1 MKNNFKSIVL
11 ITLLTIISGSIG
23 ITPFISNY
31 YKDNSV
37 VIIIVYLIIMICLI
51 SLFNIHNISITDL
64 INNPV
69 NRAFSI
75 TYLLLSIIY
84 FLCLLGILI
93 NNLFYIITP
102 MTVSLSVITIVIIIL
117 SFNKRIININLFF
130 VLVLICSFILIFFII
145 FFPNS
150 NLKLEL
156 SKISFNHIYLLSY
169 IILFIDLIFY
179 KLYFSTKDDNPTNKS
194 LITAVIIAFILLS
207 FFAYL
212 DLTITR
218 INYTNSPFNNILK
231 YLLVLPSSN
240 VYFDLLYLI
249 VILITLVFKII
260 IFTENLRVLLLRK
273 KTETFFLIIYLII
286 FFISNTIVNLV
297 KDENKLLNTLLEII
311 SYCGCILAI
320 SIGGTKLVKRLYK

>member
-23 ITPFISNY
+23 ITPFISNF
-31 YKDNSV
+31 YKANSV

-84 FLCLLGILI
+84 FLCLLGILV

-130 VLVLICSFILIFFII
+130 VTFL
-145 FFPNS
+145 
-150 NLKLEL
+150 
-156 SKISFNHIYLLSY
+156 
-169 IILFIDLIFY
+169 ILFLI
-179 KLYFSTKDDNPTNKS
+179 
-194 LITAVIIAFILLS
+194 
-207 FFAYL
+207 
-212 DLTITR
+212 
-218 INYTNSPFNNILK
+218 
-231 YLLVLPSSN
+231 
-240 VYFDLLYLI
+240 
-249 VILITLVFKII
+249 
-260 IFTENLRVLLLRK
+260 
-273 KTETFFLIIYLII
+273 
-286 FFISNTIVNLV
+286 
-297 KDENKLLNTLLEII
+297 
-311 SYCGCILAI
+311 
-320 SIGGTKLVKRLYK
+320 